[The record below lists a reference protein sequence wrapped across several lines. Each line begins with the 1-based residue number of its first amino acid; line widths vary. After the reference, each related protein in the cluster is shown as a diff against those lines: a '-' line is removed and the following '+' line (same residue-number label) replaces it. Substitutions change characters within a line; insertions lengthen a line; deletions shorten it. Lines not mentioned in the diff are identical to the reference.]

1 MKLKYIFTALVAA
14 LTLAVGC
21 EDDIET
27 YLDEVRVSSSYVAIP
42 AAGGSQ
48 TITVNAKSDWSF
60 GDIPEW
66 VKVSPTTGVAGETE
80 VTFKAEAT
88 TATKEAMLY
97 LTCDGKSQIINVL
110 QQTKKVELEV
120 TPLKKFL
127 VAEVGP
133 TVYRIAGTITHIQEI
148 SASYKNATLTIS
160 DDEGYSVYCYRFGPP
175 SGKKIEDLGMEVGD
189 FLTVEGQRGEYNGSP
204 QMAQGGVFVS
214 LKKSLIKVDSV
225 TVKMPETGEF
235 GLYKEPLPLEGGQFK
250 VHLTCKGDGI
260 SVVVPDEAKS
270 WLSVNAIETS
280 GNSSIVTFSAAAN
293 AMGDRTTVLTFN
305 TTSGGTVNS
314 AQANIDQKGAILQVT
329 VGEFLKAAVS
339 PAQYRLTG
347 TVKKISVSE
356 EYNNADVTIADALGN
371 SVLVHRMKPASGKI
385 TDLTIGVGDKLTVL
399 GQRGEYKGAPQMV
412 NGVYES
418 HVHYIPATIKE
429 FLAKEV
435 SDVEYIVTGKIVNI
449 KEISASFKNATL
461 TIADDE
467 GTTLYV
473 FRMKAAEGG
482 PAIENIGLK
491 VGDVLTVIGKRGE
504 FNGSAQM
511 VNGYYVSHEAGSV
524 DPEPEPGDNSYSID
538 LSYKLGAN
546 AYDDGVATI
555 NGQKD
560 VKVLKIGT
568 SSKVGDITIT
578 IPAGS
583 KRAVFY
589 AVAWKGKATTL
600 EFSTGGVTTGSID
613 IKANDGAINNT
624 PYTLTVSDKVNEG
637 DKYEVVVPEAL
648 PTDMDF
654 KITTASGKATRAII
668 FGLKAF
674 KE

>member
-127 VAEVGP
+127 AAEVGP

-189 FLTVEGQRGEYNGSP
+189 FLTVEGQRGDYNGSP

-356 EYNNADVTIADALGN
+356 QYNNADITVADALGN

>member
-21 EDDIET
+21 EDDIER
-27 YLDEVRVSSSYVAIP
+27 YLDEVKVSSSYVAIP

-48 TITVNAKSDWSF
+48 TITVNASADWSF

-66 VKVSPTTGVAGETE
+66 LTVSPTSGAAGETT
-80 VTFKAEAT
+80 VSFKADAAT
-88 TATKEAMLY
+88 STNEAMLY

-110 QQTKKVELEV
+110 QQTEKVEPQV
-120 TPLKKFL
+120 IPLKEFL
-127 VAEVGP
+127 AKEVSP
-133 TVYRIAGTITHIQEI
+133 TVYRIAGTISNIQEI

-189 FLTVEGQRGEYNGSP
+189 FLTVEGARGEYNGSP

-356 EYNNADVTIADALGN
+356 QYNNADITVADALGN

-399 GQRGEYKGAPQMV
+399 GQRGEYNGTAQMV

-435 SDVEYIVTGKIVNI
+435 SDVEYIVTGKIVSI

-546 AYDDGVATI
+546 AYDDNVATI
-555 NGQKD
+555 NGKEN
-560 VKVLKIGT
+560 VKVLKFGA
-568 SSKVGDITIT
+568 SKGKTGDLTIT
-578 IPAGS
+578 VPAGS
-583 KRAVFY
+583 KRVSFY
-589 AVAWKGKATTL
+589 ALAWKGAATTL
-600 EFSTGGVTTGSID
+600 EFSGLGMTFGTQGIR
-613 IKANDGAINNT
+613 ANDGVAGQS
-624 PYTLTVSDKVNEG
+624 PYKITVTDDDYYTFTVPTALTEDL
-637 DKYEVVVPEAL
+637 DI
-648 PTDMDF
+648 
-654 KITTASGKATRAII
+654 KITTAANVGNNTRAVL
-668 FGLKAF
+668 FGIKAF

>member
-1 MKLKYIFTALVAA
+1 MKLKNIIAA
-14 LTLAVGC
+14 FLATMTLAIGC
-21 EDDIET
+21 ESEAE

-42 AAGGSQ
+42 AAGGDQ
-48 TITVNAKSDWSF
+48 TITVNAKAAWSIE
-60 GDIPEW
+60 DAPEW
-66 VKVSPTTGVAGETE
+66 ITITPASGEAGKVDVKFSAGVATETR
-80 VTFKAEAT
+80 EAV
-88 TATKEAMLY
+88 AHLV
-97 LTCDGKSQIINVL
+97 CDGKTQNINLL
-110 QQTKKVELEV
+110 QMTQKVDLPV
-120 TPLKKFL
+120 TSLKDFL
-127 VAEVGP
+127 AAEVGP
-133 TVYRIAGTITHIQEI
+133 TTYRIAGTITSIEEI

-160 DDEGYSVYCYRFGPP
+160 DDEGYSVYCYRFVAP

-189 FLTVEGQRGEYNGSP
+189 FLTVEGQRGEYKESP

-214 LKKSLIKVDSV
+214 LVKSLIKVDSV
-225 TVKMPETGEF
+225 TVKVAGSEEF
-235 GLYKEPLPLEGGQFK
+235 KLYSEPLPLEGAEIRA
-250 VHLTCKGDGI
+250 HLTVKGEGV
-260 SVVVPDEAKS
+260 SVAVPEDSKS
-270 WLSVNAIETS
+270 WLSVTSIETS
-280 GNSSIVTFSAAAN
+280 GSNATVTFNAAAN
-293 AMGDRTTVLTFN
+293 TAGDRSTSLAFN
-305 TTSGGTVNS
+305 TASKGKVYS
-314 AQANIDQKGAILQVT
+314 AQANIDQKGSILQVT

-356 EYNNADVTIADALGN
+356 QYNNADITVADALGN
-371 SVLVHRMKPASGKI
+371 SVLVRRMKPASGKI
-385 TDLTIGVGDKLTVL
+385 TDLTIGVGDKLTVV
-399 GQRGEYKGAPQMV
+399 GQRGESNGTAQMV

-546 AYDDGVATI
+546 AYDDNVATI
-555 NGQKD
+555 NGKEN
-560 VKVLKIGT
+560 VKVLKFGA
-568 SSKVGDITIT
+568 SKGKTGDLTIT
-578 IPAGS
+578 VPAGS
-583 KRAVFY
+583 KRVSFY
-589 AVAWKGKATTL
+589 ALAWKGAATTL
-600 EFSTGGVTTGSID
+600 EFSGLGMTFGTQGIR
-613 IKANDGAINNT
+613 ANDGVAGQS
-624 PYTLTVSDKVNEG
+624 PYKITVTDDDYYTFTVPTALTEDL
-637 DKYEVVVPEAL
+637 DI
-648 PTDMDF
+648 
-654 KITTASGKATRAII
+654 KITTAASAGNNTRAIL
-668 FGLKAF
+668 FGIKAF

>member
-48 TITVNAKSDWSF
+48 AITVNAKSDWSF

-127 VAEVGP
+127 AAEVGP

-189 FLTVEGQRGEYNGSP
+189 FLTVEGARGEYNGSP

-305 TTSGGTVNS
+305 TISGGTVNS

-356 EYNNADVTIADALGN
+356 QYNNADITVADALGN

-385 TDLTIGVGDKLTVL
+385 TDLTIGVGDKLTVV
-399 GQRGEYKGAPQMV
+399 GQRGEYNGTAQMV

-461 TIADDE
+461 MIADDE

-524 DPEPEPGDNSYSID
+524 DPEPEPGDNPYSID

-624 PYTLTVSDKVNEG
+624 PYTLTVSDKVKEG

>member
-120 TPLKKFL
+120 TPLEKFL
-127 VAEVGP
+127 AAEVGP

-189 FLTVEGQRGEYNGSP
+189 FLTVEGARGEYNGSP

-305 TTSGGTVNS
+305 TISGGTVNS

-356 EYNNADVTIADALGN
+356 QYNNADITVADALGN

-399 GQRGEYKGAPQMV
+399 GQRGEYNGTAQMV
-412 NGVYES
+412 NGVYVS

-524 DPEPEPGDNSYSID
+524 DPEPEPGDNPYSID
-538 LSYKLGAN
+538 LSYKLEAN

-624 PYTLTVSDKVNEG
+624 PYTLTVSDKVKEG

>member
-1 MKLKYIFTALVAA
+1 
-14 LTLAVGC
+14 
-21 EDDIET
+21 
-27 YLDEVRVSSSYVAIP
+27 
-42 AAGGSQ
+42 
-48 TITVNAKSDWSF
+48 
-60 GDIPEW
+60 
-66 VKVSPTTGVAGETE
+66 
-80 VTFKAEAT
+80 
-88 TATKEAMLY
+88 
-97 LTCDGKSQIINVL
+97 
-110 QQTKKVELEV
+110 
-120 TPLKKFL
+120 
-127 VAEVGP
+127 
-133 TVYRIAGTITHIQEI
+133 
-148 SASYKNATLTIS
+148 
-160 DDEGYSVYCYRFGPP
+160 
-175 SGKKIEDLGMEVGD
+175 MEVGD
-189 FLTVEGQRGEYNGSP
+189 FLTVEGQRGDYNGP

-356 EYNNADVTIADALGN
+356 QYNNADITVADALGN

-399 GQRGEYKGAPQMV
+399 GQRGEYNGTAQMV
-412 NGVYES
+412 NGVYVS

-524 DPEPEPGDNSYSID
+524 DPEPEPGDNPYSID

-546 AYDDGVATI
+546 AYDDNVATI
-555 NGQKD
+555 NGKEN
-560 VKVLKIGT
+560 VKVLKFGA
-568 SSKVGDITIT
+568 SKGKTGDLTIT
-578 IPAGS
+578 VPAGS
-583 KRAVFY
+583 KRVSFY
-589 AVAWKGKATTL
+589 ALAWKGAATTL
-600 EFSTGGVTTGSID
+600 EFSGLGMTFGTQG
-613 IKANDGAINNT
+613 IKANDGVAGQS
-624 PYTLTVSDKVNEG
+624 PYKITVTDDDYYTFTVPTALTEDL
-637 DKYEVVVPEAL
+637 DI
-648 PTDMDF
+648 
-654 KITTASGKATRAII
+654 KITTAASAGNNTRAIL
-668 FGLKAF
+668 FGIKAF